1 MSRILNFEKNWVCQ
15 GNFHQAINHHYTPI
29 NKAERSVNIN
39 SESTFFSNRRII
51 FYVSSIMLSVYMAI
65 FPKLLTVTADNK
77 LCVIP
82 FLPECWIIISHLN
95 N

>member
-1 MSRILNFEKNWVCQ
+1 
-15 GNFHQAINHHYTPI
+15 
-29 NKAERSVNIN
+29 
-39 SESTFFSNRRII
+39 
-51 FYVSSIMLSVYMAI
+51 MLSVYMAI

-95 N
+95 NW